1 MKIFIEILFLIV
13 LGILFYQDM
22 KEQKVS
28 LWMLLLG
35 LFSGGF
41 LHFLHQDSLVF
52 LSTILINLLFV
63 SIIFSV
69 LLLYSKF
76 KLQKNIFAVFG
87 LGDLLF
93 FTILAVSLPILSFL
107 MVFVFSTIFSLILFL
122 ILKKHFTTNTVPLAG
137 LQSLFLAIVLIINT
151 FIDSVNIYAM

>member
-76 KLQKNIFAVFG
+76 KLQKNIFDVFG

-107 MVFVFSTIFSLILFL
+107 TVFVFSTIFSLILFL
-122 ILKKHFTTNTVPLAG
+122 MLKRYFTTNTVPLAG
-137 LQSLFLAIVLIINT
+137 LQSLFLAIVLILNT